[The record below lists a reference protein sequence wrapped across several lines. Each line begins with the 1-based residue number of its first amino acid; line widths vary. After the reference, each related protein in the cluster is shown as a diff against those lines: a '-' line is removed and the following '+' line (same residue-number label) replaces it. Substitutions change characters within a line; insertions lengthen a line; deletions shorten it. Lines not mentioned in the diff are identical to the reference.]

1 MNRPVATQGERRGT
15 EVQDGGMPF
24 GGEAARVS
32 RPLWHG
38 HPARAQA
45 WPGWPCH
52 GRIDIVRRTGVAAL
66 FSLFLF
72 TLAVGAAAQGNAANT
87 PPQLRGV
94 GIDQRLNN
102 QVPVGLKF
110 RDETGGTV
118 TLGSYF
124 GKKPVILSLVYY
136 TCPMLCPMAENGLL
150 NALRDVKFNIGEQY
164 EVVTVS
170 IDPTET
176 PEMAMGKKAV
186 YVGLYGRPG
195 AKQGWHFLV
204 GDEPS
209 IRALTQAV
217 GFHYN
222 YIPETKQFAHAT
234 GLVVLTPQG
243 RISRY
248 FYGILYPPR
257 DIRLALVEASNEK
270 IGSPVDAVL
279 LYCCEYD
286 PATGRYSVVISRI
299 LKIAAAITVLSLGT
313 LIFALSR
320 GGRKTDF

>member
-1 MNRPVATQGERRGT
+1 MIAVKGMTQ
-15 EVQDGGMPF
+15 
-24 GGEAARVS
+24 RVKIPDC
-32 RPLWHG
+32 RMDLLH
-38 HPARAQA
+38 R
-45 WPGWPCH
+45 
-52 GRIDIVRRTGVAAL
+52 VRVAAQL
-66 FSLFLF
+66 SLFLLSVA
-72 TLAVGAAAQGNAANT
+72 TWVAAQDNASIT

-102 QVPVGLKF
+102 QVPLDLKF
-110 RDETGGTV
+110 RDESGRTV

-136 TCPMLCPMAENGLL
+136 TCPMLCTMAENGLL

-170 IDPTET
+170 IDPTEN

-186 YVGLYGRPG
+186 YVGLYGRSG

-204 GDEPS
+204 GDDPD
-209 IRALTQAV
+209 IRALAQAV

-234 GLVVLTPQG
+234 GIIVLTPQG
-243 RISRY
+243 RVSRY
-248 FYGILYPPR
+248 FYGILYPGR

-270 IGSPVDAVL
+270 IGNPVDAVL
-279 LYCCEYD
+279 LYCCQYD
-286 PATGRYSVVISRI
+286 PHTGKYGMVVSHL
-299 LKIAAAITVLSLGT
+299 LKIAGAITLLCMGT
-313 LIFALSR
+313 LLFALSR
-320 GGRKTDF
+320 GGAKFDSRFKIQD

>member
-1 MNRPVATQGERRGT
+1 MNMQVVSGCEQ
-15 EVQDGGMPF
+15 Q
-24 GGEAARVS
+24 RVKT
-32 RPLWHG
+32 PTG
-38 HPARAQA
+38 HR
-45 WPGWPCH
+45 
-52 GRIDIVRRTGVAAL
+52 DIVRRVGVAAL
-66 FSLFLF
+66 LSLFLF
-72 TLAVGAAAQGNAANT
+72 TLAVGVAGQDNAAIT

-102 QVPVGLKF
+102 QVPLGLRF
-110 RDETGGTV
+110 RDETGQSV

-136 TCPMLCPMAENGLL
+136 TCPMLCTMAENGLL

-176 PEMAMGKKAV
+176 PEMALGKKAV

-195 AKQGWHFLV
+195 SKQGWHFLV

-209 IRALTQAV
+209 IRALAQAV

-234 GLVVLTPQG
+234 GIIVLTPQG
-243 RISRY
+243 KVSRY
-248 FYGILYPPR
+248 FYGILYLSR

-270 IGSPVDAVL
+270 IGNPVDAVL
-279 LYCCEYD
+279 LYCCQYD
-286 PATGRYSVVISRI
+286 PTTGKYSIIVSRV
-299 LKIAAAITVLSLGT
+299 LRIAGAITLL
-313 LIFALSR
+313 
-320 GGRKTDF
+320 

>member
-1 MNRPVATQGERRGT
+1 MQLVAKSELQ
-15 EVQDGGMPF
+15 
-24 GGEAARVS
+24 RVMT
-32 RPLWHG
+32 
-38 HPARAQA
+38 AN
-45 WPGWPCH
+45 GWM
-52 GRIDIVRRTGVAAL
+52 GIVRRAGVAAQL
-66 FSLFLF
+66 SLFLF
-72 TLAVGAAAQGNAANT
+72 SLAVGAAARDNAGTT

-102 QVPVGLKF
+102 QVPLESKF
-110 RDETGGTV
+110 RDETGQIV

-124 GKKPVILSLVYY
+124 GKKPVILSLVYCS
-136 TCPMLCPMAENGLL
+136 CPMLCTMAENGLL

-164 EVVTVS
+164 QVVTVS

-176 PEMAMGKKAV
+176 PEMALGKKAV

-209 IRALTQAV
+209 IRALAQAV

-234 GLVVLTPQG
+234 GIIVLTPQG
-243 RISRY
+243 KVSRY
-248 FYGILYPPR
+248 FYGILYPAG
-257 DIRLALVEASNEK
+257 DTRLALVEASNEK
-270 IGSPVDAVL
+270 IGNPVDAVL

-286 PATGRYSVVISRI
+286 PAAGKYSIIISRV
-299 LKIAAAITVLSLGT
+299 LRIAGVITLLCMGT
-313 LIFALSR
+313 LVIALSR
-320 GGRKTDF
+320 GGRRTDL

>member
-1 MNRPVATQGERRGT
+1 MIAAQRSALQFGTVVRQKLIPSHIQVAALLG
-15 EVQDGGMPF
+15 VLLLSV
-24 GGEAARVS
+24 AA
-32 RPLWHG
+32 G
-38 HPARAQA
+38 ARAQ
-45 WPGWPCH
+45 
-52 GRIDIVRRTGVAAL
+52 D
-66 FSLFLF
+66 
-72 TLAVGAAAQGNAANT
+72 NASVT

-102 QVPVGLKF
+102 QVPLWLKF
-110 RDETGGTV
+110 RDETGQTV
-118 TLGSYF
+118 TLSSYF

-136 TCPMLCPMAENGLL
+136 TCPMLCTMAENGLL
-150 NALRDVKFNIGEQY
+150 NALRDVTFNIGEQY

-195 AKQGWHFLV
+195 GKQGWHFLV

-234 GLVVLTPQG
+234 GIVVLTPQG
-243 RISRY
+243 KVSRY
-248 FYGILYPPR
+248 FYGILYPSR

-279 LYCCEYD
+279 LYCCQYD
-286 PATGRYSVVISRI
+286 PSTGKYSIVVSRI
-299 LKIAAAITVLSLGT
+299 LRIAGVVTLLCMGT
-313 LIFALSR
+313 LIITLTR
-320 GGRKTDF
+320 GRRHEQI

>member
-1 MNRPVATQGERRGT
+1 MTMIATNRIAPRVKTLNHRMD
-15 EVQDGGMPF
+15 VF
-24 GGEAARVS
+24 GGLGKVIQ
-32 RPLWHG
+32 LTL
-38 HPARAQA
+38 
-45 WPGWPCH
+45 
-52 GRIDIVRRTGVAAL
+52 IL
-66 FSLFLF
+66 L
-72 TLAVGAAAQGNAANT
+72 TLAIAAAGQDNASVT
-87 PPQLRGV
+87 PLQLRGV

-102 QVPVGLKF
+102 QVPLNLKF
-110 RDETGGTV
+110 RDETGQTV

-136 TCPMLCPMAENGLL
+136 TCPMLCTMAENGLL

-170 IDPTET
+170 IDPTEN

-204 GDEPS
+204 GDDPD
-209 IRALTQAV
+209 IRALAQAV

-234 GLVVLTPQG
+234 GIIVLTPQG
-243 RISRY
+243 KVSRY
-248 FYGILYPPR
+248 FYGIQYPGR

-270 IGSPVDAVL
+270 IGNPVDAVM
-279 LYCCEYD
+279 LYCCQYD
-286 PATGRYSVVISRI
+286 PHTGKYGMVVSHL
-299 LKIAAAITVLSLGT
+299 LKIAGAITILCMGT
-313 LIFALSR
+313 LLFALSR
-320 GGRKTDF
+320 GGRQNSIQNSRFKIQD

>member
-1 MNRPVATQGERRGT
+1 MNMQVVSGCEQ
-15 EVQDGGMPF
+15 Q
-24 GGEAARVS
+24 RVKT
-32 RPLWHG
+32 PTG
-38 HPARAQA
+38 HR
-45 WPGWPCH
+45 
-52 GRIDIVRRTGVAAL
+52 DIVRRVGVAAL
-66 FSLFLF
+66 LSLFLF
-72 TLAVGAAAQGNAANT
+72 TLAVGVAGQDNAAIT

-102 QVPVGLKF
+102 QVPLDLKF
-110 RDETGGTV
+110 RDETGQTV

-136 TCPMLCPMAENGLL
+136 TCPMLCTMAENGLL

-176 PEMAMGKKAV
+176 PEMALGKKAV

-195 AKQGWHFLV
+195 SKQGWHFLV

-209 IRALTQAV
+209 IRALAQAV

-222 YIPETKQFAHAT
+222 YIPETRQFAHAT
-234 GLVVLTPQG
+234 GIIVLTPQG
-243 RISRY
+243 KVSRY
-248 FYGILYPPR
+248 FYGILYPAR

-270 IGSPVDAVL
+270 IGNPVDAVL

-286 PATGRYSVVISRI
+286 PAAGKYSIIISRV
-299 LKIAAAITVLSLGT
+299 LRIAGVITLLCMGT
-313 LIFALSR
+313 LVIALTR
-320 GGRKTDF
+320 GGRRANL

>member
-1 MNRPVATQGERRGT
+1 M
-15 EVQDGGMPF
+15 EV
-24 GGEAARVS
+24 
-32 RPLWHG
+32 
-38 HPARAQA
+38 RAQFDCLQA
-45 WPGWPCH
+45 KTP
-52 GRIDIVRRTGVAAL
+52 RVRRRAPGRVALAAQLGIFLFGLAVVAAGQDN
-66 FSLFLF
+66 S
-72 TLAVGAAAQGNAANT
+72 AII

-94 GIDQRLNN
+94 GIDQRLDN
-102 QVPVGLKF
+102 QVPLDLKF
-110 RDETGGTV
+110 RDETGQPV
-118 TLGSYF
+118 NLASYF

-136 TCPMLCPMAENGLL
+136 TCPMLCTTAENGLL

-176 PEMAMGKKAV
+176 PEMALGKKAV

-209 IRALTQAV
+209 IRALAQAV

-234 GLVVLTPQG
+234 GIVVLTPQG
-243 RISRY
+243 RVSRY
-248 FYGILYPPR
+248 FYGILYPSR

-270 IGSPVDAVL
+270 IGNPVDAVL
-279 LYCCEYD
+279 LYCCQYD
-286 PATGRYSVVISRI
+286 PATGRYSMVVSRI
-299 LKIAAAITVLSLGT
+299 LRLAGLITVLSMGT

-320 GGRKTDF
+320 GGRRTDL

>member
-1 MNRPVATQGERRGT
+1 ML
-15 EVQDGGMPF
+15 GMRQKYRMDFFP
-24 GGEAARVS
+24 RL
-32 RPLWHG
+32 R
-38 HPARAQA
+38 
-45 WPGWPCH
+45 
-52 GRIDIVRRTGVAAL
+52 VAAQV
-66 FSLFLF
+66 SLFLF
-72 TLAVGAAAQGNAANT
+72 GLTVVAAGQDNAGIL

-102 QVPVGLKF
+102 QVPLDLKF
-110 RDETGGTV
+110 RDETGQTI

-124 GKKPVILSLVYY
+124 GKRPVILSLVYY
-136 TCPMLCPMAENGLL
+136 TCPMLCTMAENGLL

-170 IDPTET
+170 IDPTEN

-195 AKQGWHFLV
+195 AKHGWHFLV

-209 IRALTQAV
+209 IRTLAQAV

-222 YIPETKQFAHAT
+222 YIPETRQFAHAT
-234 GLVVLTPQG
+234 GIIVLTPQG
-243 RISRY
+243 KVSRY
-248 FYGILYPPR
+248 FYGILYPSR

-270 IGSPVDAVL
+270 IGNPVDAVL
-279 LYCCEYD
+279 LYCCQYD
-286 PATGRYSVVISRI
+286 PMTGKYSMVVSRV
-299 LKIAAAITVLSLGT
+299 LRIAGLITLLSMGT

-320 GGRKTDF
+320 GGHRTNV

>member
-1 MNRPVATQGERRGT
+1 MQVLTKCWTQRIETPTGRNEVLRRAW
-15 EVQDGGMPF
+15 
-24 GGEAARVS
+24 AA
-32 RPLWHG
+32 
-38 HPARAQA
+38 AQ
-45 WPGWPCH
+45 
-52 GRIDIVRRTGVAAL
+52 
-66 FSLFLF
+66 FSLLFLI
-72 TLAVGAAAQGNAANT
+72 LAVGVAGQDNASVT

-102 QVPVGLKF
+102 QVPLDLKF
-110 RDETGGTV
+110 RDETGQTV

-136 TCPMLCPMAENGLL
+136 SCPMLCTMAENGLL
-150 NALRDVKFNIGEQY
+150 NALRDVKFNLGEQY

-176 PEMAMGKKAV
+176 PAMAMGKKAV
-186 YVGLYGRPG
+186 YVGLYGRPA

-209 IRALTQAV
+209 IRALAQAV

-234 GLVVLTPQG
+234 GIIVLTPQG
-243 RISRY
+243 KVSRY
-248 FYGILYPPR
+248 FYGILYPAR
-257 DIRLALVEASNEK
+257 DIRLALVEASSEK
-270 IGSPVDAVL
+270 IGNPVDAVL

-286 PATGRYSVVISRI
+286 PAAGKYSMVVSHV
-299 LKIAAAITVLSLGT
+299 LKIAGVITLLSMGT
-313 LIFALSR
+313 LIIALSR
-320 GGRKTDF
+320 GGRRSSIQDSRFKIQD